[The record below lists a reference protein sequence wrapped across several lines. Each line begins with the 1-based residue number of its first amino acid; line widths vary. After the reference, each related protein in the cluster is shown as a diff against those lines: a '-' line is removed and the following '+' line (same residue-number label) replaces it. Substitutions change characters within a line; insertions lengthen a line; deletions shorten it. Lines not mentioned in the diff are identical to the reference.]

1 MRMTGVCS
9 IPSLAR
15 SISNRVNLIAAW
27 REATVFTEAEKAALE
42 LAEQDD
48 CTTSREIT

>member
-1 MRMTGVCS
+1 MHGP
-9 IPSLAR
+9 IAALAVET
-15 SISNRVNLIAAW
+15 SVRVDLIAAW